1 MDFKP
6 DAYCGLYC
14 ASCTVFMAT
23 KNNTIDKLAEEW
35 QADVNDIACH
45 GCKSQKV
52 AKFCRTCALKTCARA
67 KGVDFCIECNDFPCQ
82 PLEDFKSSSK
92 YPYHSE
98 VYDYLNIIKD
108 HGVQHWLGEM
118 KKRWSCSQC
127 GREHD
132 WFTLECPGCG
142 HKLNAYVKPD

>member
-1 MDFKP
+1 MKFRP

-14 ASCTVFMAT
+14 GSCTVFMAV
-23 KNNTIDKLAEEW
+23 KNKTINKLAEEW
-35 QADVNDIACH
+35 QKDADDIICY

-52 AKFCRTCALKTCARA
+52 AEFCRTCALKTCAAA
-67 KGVDFCIECNDFPCQ
+67 KGVEFCIECDDFPCQ
-82 PLEDFKSSSK
+82 PLEDFKNSGR
-92 YPYHSE
+92 YPYHRE
-98 VYDYLNIIKD
+98 VNDYLKNIKE
-108 HGVQHWLGEM
+108 HGVQQWLKDM

-142 HKLNAYVKPD
+142 NKLDAYVKPE